1 MSEAAGQRSP
11 DGPAKD
17 DRAATAPAAAP
28 AAAPGPTLGQRLIA
42 GLLAAGV
49 RLLNALPEGF
59 VYRLAWALGRL
70 MGRVMHERRDLVRAN
85 LRRVVTY
92 LDAQGMAGER
102 ARRAVRDPAVL
113 EGMVRDVF
121 CHWATTY
128 VETALAP
135 RYDEATI
142 RSRVTLPEPERVAVG
157 LGPLPPGAPG
167 RIYLSIHF
175 GAVELG
181 ALYAATVGHLPV
193 AGPMETVANPAMQAY
208 FERTRRALGI
218 DVMPLK
224 GAGPVMKRRLLD
236 GLAVGVV
243 ADRAIAGGGA
253 RVELFGAPTRI
264 PSGPAIL
271 AVETSATLS
280 FVSLQR
286 DGRGRWIG
294 RLEEAAPAAG
304 GLTHRQRIES
314 LIGDHVRWIERTVA
328 AAPEQWWSL
337 LFPIWTEGT

>member
-1 MSEAAGQRSP
+1 MTTEPAEAA
-11 DGPAKD
+11 A
-17 DRAATAPAAAP
+17 RATV
-28 AAAPGPTLGQRLIA
+28 GQRLIA
-42 GLLAAGV
+42 GALAAGV
-49 RLLNALPEGF
+49 RILCALPEGL
-59 VYRLAWALGRL
+59 VYRAAWALGRL
-70 MGRVMHERRDLVRAN
+70 LGRRMAERRALVRRN
-85 LRRVVTY
+85 LARVVAY
-92 LDAQGMAGER
+92 LDAQGLANER
-102 ARRAVRDPAVL
+102 TRRAASDPAEL
-113 EGMVRDVF
+113 DAMVRDVF

-135 RYDEATI
+135 RYDERTI
-142 RSRVTLPEPERVAVG
+142 RARVTLPDPERVAAG

-181 ALYAATVGHLPV
+181 AMYAATVGHLPV

-218 DVMPLK
+218 GIMPLA

-236 GLAVGVV
+236 GQAVGVV
-243 ADRAIAGGGA
+243 ADRVVGSGGA
-253 RVELFGAPTRI
+253 RVTLFGAPARI

-271 AVETSATLS
+271 AVETGSTLS

-286 DGRGRWIG
+286 AGRGRWIG
-294 RLEEAAPAAG
+294 RLEEAATPPADA
-304 GLTHRQRIES
+304 THRQRIEA

-337 LFPIWTEGT
+337 LFPIWTEGS